1 MKRAIVDYVLLD
13 TEERRRVNIRNVPQ
27 HSYTPSIIRYIRQI
41 INKNIRIYYVLVD
54 GYIICYF
61 IFALVTEL
69 QFHGALVFSYQNSF
83 VATTSSLQILFFLSK
98 FYFLEI

>member
-1 MKRAIVDYVLLD
+1 MVILFVIL
-13 TEERRRVNIRNVPQ
+13 
-27 HSYTPSIIRYIRQI
+27 
-41 INKNIRIYYVLVD
+41 
-54 GYIICYF
+54 F
-61 IFALVTEL
+61 FALIAEL